1 MVVWRVW
8 VLSLGHICSK
18 LNAPTLSRPVEQVQ
32 SRNPSVSVPRS
43 VPPLTE
49 AAARTALLRF
59 VATRHC
65 YGSRAAAE
73 LHIQELRPR
82 VTYRVRTPRGP
93 LGAPLLSTGQ
103 CPTTW

>member
-1 MVVWRVW
+1 M
-8 VLSLGHICSK
+8 
-18 LNAPTLSRPVEQVQ
+18 Q
-32 SRNPSVSVPRS
+32 SRNPSVSVPRG

-59 VATRHC
+59 VAARRC

-82 VTYRVRTPRGP
+82 VTYRVRTPRAP
-93 LGAPLLSTGQ
+93 LGVPLLSTGQ
-103 CPTTW
+103 RPATW